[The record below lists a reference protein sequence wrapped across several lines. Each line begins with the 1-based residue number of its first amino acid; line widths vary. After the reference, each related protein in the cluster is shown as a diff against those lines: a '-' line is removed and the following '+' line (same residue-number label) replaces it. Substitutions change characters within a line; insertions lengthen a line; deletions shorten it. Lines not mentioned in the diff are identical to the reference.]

1 MATTSRRFVVTQFPR
16 LNKKAIPAKLK
27 GLAGPGNAVA
37 VKLGP
42 EAAVKAAL
50 PCAFANF
57 PVPPV
62 MVNVPLKGP
71 KV

>member
-1 MATTSRRFVVTQFPR
+1 M
-16 LNKKAIPAKLK
+16 LK
-27 GLAGPGNAVA
+27 GLGGPGYPVA

-42 EAAVKAAL
+42 EAAVKVEL
-50 PCAFANF
+50 PCAFRNF

-71 KV
+71 KP

>member
-1 MATTSRRFVVTQFPR
+1 M
-16 LNKKAIPAKLK
+16 LK
-27 GLAGPGNAVA
+27 GLGGPGYAVA

-42 EAAVKAAL
+42 EAAVKVAL
-50 PCAFANF
+50 PCAFRNF

-71 KV
+71 KP